1 VADGGFQPVRRG
13 RFMLRNLVFVLA
25 IAALAQRVG
34 ADTVEMKPEGDDPSK
49 EGLKMDGKVQK
60 EYEDYIVF
68 MVDND
73 KGKVRILRSKIKNI
87 EYDINTQTE
96 KLKPDDYAGRYKVG
110 LWAMDRAMYA
120 EVIEIF
126 EKLKG
131 QEGPG
136 PDMLKQLAL
145 AYEKRQQMDKALEN
159 YSDYAKLHPE
169 DAGVADKVTELNKIV
184 HPETNVATGEKA
196 KPKVVDGLEGDGTW
210 VAENWGNVAKVQFSV
225 DPVTGNKTVAVQS
238 EGGEKDKIAI
248 SRTGQPLDLSES
260 HEMVLRVNHNGAQP
274 VAMAFAFINAQG
286 EFHETKQ
293 MRVPPG
299 SWTNVTVKVD
309 GKTFKANRN
318 NFKEY
323 DLEIEGKGNIKRIAF
338 LIYSQKPILL
348 YMDAVFFK

>member
-1 VADGGFQPVRRG
+1 MVSFR
-13 RFMLRNLVFVLA
+13 LLLLC
-25 IAALAQRVG
+25 ALAAFAPG
-34 ADTVEMKPEGDDPSK
+34 LLADTVEMKPEGDDPNK
-49 EGLKMDGKVQK
+49 EGLKLEGKVQK
-60 EYEDYIVF
+60 EYEEYIVF
-68 MVDND
+68 LVDNE
-73 KGKVRILRSKIKNI
+73 KGKIRIYKNKIKNI
-87 EYDINTQTE
+87 EYDINTMTE

-110 LWAMDRAMYA
+110 VWAMDKAMYA
-120 EVIEIF
+120 EAIEIF

-136 PDMLKQLAL
+136 PDMLKLLAS
-145 AYEKRQQMDKALEN
+145 AYENRTQLDKALEN
-159 YSDYAKLHPE
+159 YSDYAKLHP
-169 DAGVADKVTELNKIV
+169 DDTAVAAKVAELSKIV
-184 HPETNVATGEKA
+184 NPEPTTPGGEKN

-238 EGGEKDKIAI
+238 EGGDKDKIAV

-260 HEMVLRVNHNGAQP
+260 HEMIIRINHNSAAP
-274 VAMAFAFINAQG
+274 IAMAFAFINAQG

-299 SWTNVTVKVD
+299 SWTNLSIRVD

-318 NFKEY
+318 NFKDY

-348 YMDAVFFK
+348 YMDAIFFK

>member
-1 VADGGFQPVRRG
+1 MVRNILLIILGSVAFFAPGF
-13 RFMLRNLVFVLA
+13 
-25 IAALAQRVG
+25 
-34 ADTVEMKPEGDDPSK
+34 ADTIEMKPEGDDASK
-49 EGLKMDGKVQK
+49 EGLKLEGKVHK
-60 EYEDYIVF
+60 EYDDYIVF
-68 MVDND
+68 LVDNE
-73 KGKVRILRSKIKNI
+73 KGKVRIPRSKIKNI

-126 EKLKG
+126 EKLKEGIKEG
-131 QEGPG
+131 QEGAG
-136 PDMLKQLAL
+136 PDLLKLLAL

-169 DAGVADKVTELNKIV
+169 DTAVAEKVKELNTVIN
-184 HPETNVATGEKA
+184 PEPTVAASGEKG

-210 VAENWGNVAKVQFSV
+210 VAENWGNPAKAQFSV
-225 DPVTGNKTVAVQS
+225 DPVTGNKTVALQS
-238 EGGEKDKIAI
+238 EGGDKDKIAI

-260 HEMVLRVNHNGAQP
+260 HEMILRINHNGAAP

-286 EFHETKQ
+286 EFHETRQ
-293 MRVPPG
+293 MRVPAG
-299 SWTNVTVKVD
+299 SWTNLTVRVD

-318 NFKEY
+318 NFKDY

-348 YMDAVFFK
+348 YLDAIFFK